1 MLQHTLEFPSFCVP
15 HFVYSFIC
23 PWILGFLPL
32 LGFMNN
38 TAINRGVQ
46 IFLRDTSFSYF
57 GCILRNEIAVS
68 HSDVFLFLVCL
79 FFWGIAIY
87 FSIAATSFYIFTH
100 SVHEFQFFCI
110 LTNITL
116 LSIFFSSH
124 PNEMRWYLIVVLIC
138 ISIMTS
144 ELQHFFV
151 YSLAICLDFF

>member
-1 MLQHTLEFPSFCVP
+1 MLQHTLEFPSFYVP

-87 FSIAATSFYIFTH
+87 FSIAATAFYIPPTGCKDSNFST
-100 SVHEFQFFCI
+100 FF
-110 LTNITL
+110 LA
-116 LSIFFSSH
+116 IFCLF
-124 PNEMRWYLIVVLIC
+124 LIVAILMDISWYCIVVVIC
-138 ISIMTS
+138 ISLML
-144 ELQHFFV
+144 ELGVEQQTG
-151 YSLAICLDFF
+151 SK

>member
-1 MLQHTLEFPSFCVP
+1 MLQHTLEFPSFYVP

-79 FFWGIAIY
+79 FFLRNCHIFFHSSY
-87 FSIAATSFYIFTH
+87 SILH
-100 SVHEFQFFCI
+100 STNRVQRFQFLHI
-110 LTNITL
+110 LPGYIL
-116 LSIFFSSH
+116 FVFDSSY
-124 PNEMRWYLIVVLIC
+124 PDGYKLILHC
-138 ISIMTS
+138 S
-144 ELQHFFV
+144 
-151 YSLAICLDFF
+151 CD